1 MIYLINAETNEIIAY
16 DCLDFIPPID
26 STITYQKYRTS
37 ADMSANKVSTFKY
50 RVVDLE
56 FCTEEKYQNNNEEFI
71 DKDVKVFVE
80 IKHSSR
86 RL

>member
-37 ADMSANKVSTFKY
+37 DDMSAGKVKY
-50 RVVDLE
+50 YVVDLE

-71 DKDVKVFVE
+71 DKDVKVYVKL
-80 IKHSSR
+80 KHSSR
-86 RL
+86 KL